1 MAQFP
6 TPRIE
11 NVNNGQMYLVI
22 ENNGTGEYY
31 KSVYRTYEEAKKYY
45 NTL

>member
-1 MAQFP
+1 MNA

-11 NVNNGQMYLVI
+11 NVNDGQMYLVI
-22 ENNGTGEYY
+22 ENNNDGTGEFY
-31 KSVYRTYEEAKKYY
+31 KNVYRTYADAKAYY